1 MHQSIYQIWALARK
15 DLLLLLRDK
24 TGLFFTFVFPI
35 GFALFFGMIFG
46 GTGNAGSGGGGGA
59 GGALD
64 NARLT
69 IALIDSDNTPA
80 SNALAKRLASADELR
95 IIHSPS
101 PDAAPDPLAWARQ
114 QVLLRKAVAYVHI
127 PTGYAA
133 AREQML
139 AGQSATVHVGA
150 DPSRAAERG
159 MLQGILQ
166 QHAFAS
172 MADDFRDPVAMRKQ
186 TAAARKAIA
195 DDKSVSMTDRLVFE
209 TFFAALD
216 SFMTSTAR
224 RDAQPATQPA
234 PANASTP
241 AGPTFMPVRV
251 DFSQVKPDR
260 TVPTNAFSVSFP
272 QGLVWGVMGAAMGF
286 AVSFIGERRS
296 GTFARLASSPM
307 PAWKLIV
314 GKALAC
320 FITIAAAMA
329 AMLILASSLGVSLRN
344 TTTLVVALAVV
355 AFAFVGIMSLLAV
368 LAPTERAASGLG
380 WAVMMVLAFIGG
392 AAVPTFVMPGWM
404 QAVSNVSPM
413 AWAMACLEG
422 GIWRNLSLLDIAPYL
437 AALLALGTV
446 GLVVAIFS
454 VRRLAA
460 A

>member
-1 MHQSIYQIWALARK
+1 M
-15 DLLLLLRDK
+15 
-24 TGLFFTFVFPI
+24 
-35 GFALFFGMIFG
+35 
-46 GTGNAGSGGGGGA
+46 
-59 GGALD
+59 D

-80 SNALAKRLASADELR
+80 STALAKRLASAEELR
-95 IIHSPS
+95 IIDSPS
-101 PDAAPDPLAWARQ
+101 PTAAPDPLAWARQ

-127 PTGYAA
+127 PTGYAK
-133 AREQML
+133 ARENMF
-139 AGQSATVHVGA
+139 AGQTATVQVGA

-172 MADDFRDPVAMRKQ
+172 MADDFRDPAAMRKQ

-195 DDKSVSMTDRLVFE
+195 DDKSVTMTDRLVFE
-209 TFFAALD
+209 TFFTALD
-216 SFMTSTAR
+216 SFMTTTAR
-224 RDAQPATQPA
+224 RDAQPATTTDSASPA
-234 PANASTP
+234 PRGP
-241 AGPTFMPVRV
+241 AFMPVRV
-251 DFSQVKPDR
+251 EFSQVKPDR
-260 TVPTNAFSVSFP
+260 TTPTNAFAVSFP

-329 AMLILASSLGVSLRN
+329 AMLVLASWLGVSLRN
-344 TTTLVVALAVV
+344 TTTLAVALAVV

-422 GIWRNLSLLDIAPYL
+422 GIWRNLTVLDIAPYL

-446 GLVVAIFS
+446 GLVVAIIS